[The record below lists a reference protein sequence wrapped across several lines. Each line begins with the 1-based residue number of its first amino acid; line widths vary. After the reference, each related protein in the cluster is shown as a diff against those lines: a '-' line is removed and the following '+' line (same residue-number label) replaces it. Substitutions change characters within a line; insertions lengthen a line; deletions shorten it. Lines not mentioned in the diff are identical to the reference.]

1 MARKKI
7 TPEEELPKT
16 VTAESSETAD
26 GGDTVQAGP
35 PPGNSETA
43 VVGAK
48 TSSAEETGRAAE
60 ENAAE
65 AVSLEESGECIPAD
79 LPAEKATPEKELAP
93 SADGALVEEARTD
106 SAWDVAISAAVESVL
121 EARREETEDPG
132 GAAGSGM
139 GDVNL
144 TLGSVEDMHE
154 PTSES
159 VDY

>member
-26 GGDTVQAGP
+26 GGDIVQAGP

-79 LPAEKATPEKELAP
+79 IPAEKATPEKELAP
-93 SADGALVEEARTD
+93 SADGALVEEALHGMWQSPLLWKAYWRH
-106 SAWDVAISAAVESVL
+106 AAKKRKIR
-121 EARREETEDPG
+121 EARQ
-132 GAAGSGM
+132 GATWEM
-139 GDVNL
+139 
-144 TLGSVEDMHE
+144 
-154 PTSES
+154 
-159 VDY
+159 